1 MTIERKEKL
10 IDAYVEGAIEIDPEI
25 ITRTLK
31 EILFL
36 QPDKFEQYVKDFM
49 EYVEELELI
58 GPEQD

>member
-10 IDAYVEGAIEIDPEI
+10 INAYVEGAIEIDSEI
-25 ITRTLK
+25 ITNTLK

-49 EYVEELELI
+49 EYVEDLGLI
-58 GPEQD
+58 EEEQD

>member
-1 MTIERKEKL
+1 MTNERKEKL
-10 IDAYVEGAIEIDPEI
+10 INAYVEGAIEIDPEI

-58 GPEQD
+58 GPEED

>member
-10 IDAYVEGAIEIDPEI
+10 INAYVEGAIEIDSEI
-25 ITRTLK
+25 ITNTLK

-58 GPEQD
+58 GPEED

>member
-10 IDAYVEGAIEIDPEI
+10 IDAYVEGAIEIDSEI

-58 GPEQD
+58 EPEQD

>member
-1 MTIERKEKL
+1 MTNERKEKL
-10 IDAYVEGAIEIDPEI
+10 INAYVEGAIEIDSEI

-36 QPDKFEQYVKDFM
+36 QPDKFEQFVKDFM

-58 GPEQD
+58 GPEED

>member
-10 IDAYVEGAIEIDPEI
+10 INAYVEGAIEIDSEI

-36 QPDKFEQYVKDFM
+36 QPDKFEQFVKDFM

-58 GPEQD
+58 EPEQD

>member
-10 IDAYVEGAIEIDPEI
+10 INAYVEGAIEIDSEI

-58 GPEQD
+58 DPEQD

>member
-10 IDAYVEGAIEIDPEI
+10 INAYVEGAIEIDPEI
-25 ITRTLK
+25 LTRTLK

-58 GPEQD
+58 GPEED

>member
-49 EYVEELELI
+49 EYVEDLGLI
-58 GPEQD
+58 EEEQD

>member
-10 IDAYVEGAIEIDPEI
+10 IDAYVEGAIEIDSEI

-36 QPDKFEQYVKDFM
+36 QPDKFEQFVKDFM

-58 GPEQD
+58 EPEQD

>member
-1 MTIERKEKL
+1 MTNERKEKL
-10 IDAYVEGAIEIDPEI
+10 INAYVEGAIEINPEI
-25 ITRTLK
+25 ITNTLK

-58 GPEQD
+58 GPEED

>member
-10 IDAYVEGAIEIDPEI
+10 IDAYVEGAIEIDSEI

-49 EYVEELELI
+49 EYVEDLGLI
-58 GPEQD
+58 EEE

>member
-10 IDAYVEGAIEIDPEI
+10 INAYVEGAIEIDPEI

-36 QPDKFEQYVKDFM
+36 QPDKFEQFVKDFM
-49 EYVEELELI
+49 EYVEDLGLI
-58 GPEQD
+58 EEE

>member
-10 IDAYVEGAIEIDPEI
+10 INAYVEGAMEIDPEI
-25 ITRTLK
+25 LTRTLK

-58 GPEQD
+58 DPEQD

>member
-1 MTIERKEKL
+1 MTNERKEKL
-10 IDAYVEGAIEIDPEI
+10 INTYVEGAIEIDSEI

-49 EYVEELELI
+49 EYVEDLGLI
-58 GPEQD
+58 EEEQD

>member
-1 MTIERKEKL
+1 MTNERKEKL
-10 IDAYVEGAIEIDPEI
+10 INAYVEGAMEIDPEI
-25 ITRTLK
+25 LTRTLT

-58 GPEQD
+58 GPEED

>member
-1 MTIERKEKL
+1 MTNERKEKL
-10 IDAYVEGAIEIDPEI
+10 INAYVEGAIEIDPEI

-58 GPEQD
+58 EPEQD

>member
-1 MTIERKEKL
+1 MTNERKEKL
-10 IDAYVEGAIEIDPEI
+10 INAYVEGAIEIDPEI

-49 EYVEELELI
+49 EYVEDLGLI
-58 GPEQD
+58 EEEQD

>member
-10 IDAYVEGAIEIDPEI
+10 INAYVEGAIEIDPEI

-58 GPEQD
+58 DPE

>member
-10 IDAYVEGAIEIDPEI
+10 IDAYVEGAIEIDSEI

-36 QPDKFEQYVKDFM
+36 QPDKVEQYVKDFM

-58 GPEQD
+58 EPEQD

>member
-10 IDAYVEGAIEIDPEI
+10 INAYVEGAIEIDSEI
-25 ITRTLK
+25 LTRTLK

-58 GPEQD
+58 GPEED

>member
-1 MTIERKEKL
+1 MTIERKAKL
-10 IDAYVEGAIEIDPEI
+10 INAYVEGAMEIDPEI
-25 ITRTLK
+25 ISNILK

-58 GPEQD
+58 APEQD

>member
-1 MTIERKEKL
+1 MTIERKEQL
-10 IDAYVEGAIEIDPEI
+10 IKAYVEGAMEIDPEI

-49 EYVEELELI
+49 EYVEDLGLI
-58 GPEQD
+58 EEEQD

>member
-1 MTIERKEKL
+1 MTNERKEKL
-10 IDAYVEGAIEIDPEI
+10 INAYVEGAIEIDSEI

-31 EILFL
+31 KILFL

-58 GPEQD
+58 EPEQD

>member
-10 IDAYVEGAIEIDPEI
+10 IDAYVEGAIEIDSEI

>member
-10 IDAYVEGAIEIDPEI
+10 INAYVECAIEIDSEI
-25 ITRTLK
+25 LTRTLK

-58 GPEQD
+58 EPEQD

>member
-10 IDAYVEGAIEIDPEI
+10 INAYVEGAMEIDPEI
-25 ITRTLK
+25 LTRTLK

-58 GPEQD
+58 EPEQD

>member
-1 MTIERKEKL
+1 MTIKRKEKL
-10 IDAYVEGAIEIDPEI
+10 INAYVEGAIEIDSEI

-49 EYVEELELI
+49 EYVEELDLI
-58 GPEQD
+58 APEED

>member
-10 IDAYVEGAIEIDPEI
+10 INAYVEGAIEIDPEI

-58 GPEQD
+58 EPEQD

>member
-10 IDAYVEGAIEIDPEI
+10 INAYVEGAIEINPEI
-25 ITRTLK
+25 ITNTLK

-58 GPEQD
+58 SPEED

>member
-10 IDAYVEGAIEIDPEI
+10 IDAYVEGAMEIDPEI
-25 ITRTLK
+25 LTRTLK

>member
-10 IDAYVEGAIEIDPEI
+10 INAYVEGAIEIDSEI

-49 EYVEELELI
+49 EYVEELDLI
-58 GPEQD
+58 EPEQD

>member
-10 IDAYVEGAIEIDPEI
+10 IDAYVEGAIEIDSEI

-58 GPEQD
+58 DPEQD

>member
-1 MTIERKEKL
+1 MTNERKEKL
-10 IDAYVEGAIEIDPEI
+10 INAYVEGAIEINPEI
-25 ITRTLK
+25 ITNTLK

-58 GPEQD
+58 EPEQD

>member
-1 MTIERKEKL
+1 MTNERKEKL
-10 IDAYVEGAIEIDPEI
+10 INAYVEGAIEIDSEI

-58 GPEQD
+58 GPEED

>member
-1 MTIERKEKL
+1 MTIERKEKF
-10 IDAYVEGAIEIDPEI
+10 INAYVEGAIEIDSET

-58 GPEQD
+58 EPEQD